1 MACWIED
8 LKSFQFSVGHWPG
21 AQHANADA
29 LSGHPCALS
38 GCSYCDRK
46 DIRETELLGQEA
58 STALTCCMLQVVD
71 AAEWSARQ
79 EGDEDLGPVRQWIYS
94 GQRPQWEAVLGLLLA
109 TKRLWSKF
117 KVLRLSDGV
126 LQLG

>member
-1 MACWIED
+1 MACWIEE
-8 LKSFQFSVGHWPG
+8 LKSFQFSVEHWPG

-29 LSGHPCALS
+29 LSWRPCALS

-46 DIRETELLGQEA
+46 DIRERELLGQEA

-71 AAEWSARQ
+71 AAEWAARQ

-94 GQRPQWEAVLGLLLA
+94 GQRPQ
-109 TKRLWSKF
+109 RLCWVCRWLQSN
-117 KVLRLSDGV
+117 SGV
-126 LQLG
+126 NSRCCVSL